1 MRNESWSAG
10 EEEVRRPSS
19 LADRPPIGEREL
31 IWMMALLMALN
42 AFGID
47 AILPA
52 LDELARDLAIP
63 GNSRQFVIGAYLLAA
78 GLGTLVPGAI
88 ADRYGRRPV
97 LFVALAAYI
106 ALSIAC
112 ALAASFEAL
121 VALRAAQ
128 GFCAAGI
135 VALPPAIIRDRVG
148 GDRMARMMSLI
159 FVIFL
164 LVPAIAP
171 SIGQGVIELF
181 GDWRWIF
188 AVMAGAGLAMTG
200 WVYHRLP
207 ETLHAEDRQEIRLAR
222 IVRNMTSAVTL
233 RETIGY
239 TLGSALVFGG
249 LFGFINS
256 SQQLIGEAFGA
267 GGLAMTGWVY
277 HRLPETLH
285 AEDRQEIRL
294 ARIVRNMTSAV
305 TLRETI
311 GYTLGS
317 ALVFGGLFGFIN
329 SSQQL
334 IGEAFGAGDAFPLIF
349 AICAACMAASNWSNS
364 RIVEKFGARR
374 VSHAAL
380 FVFIAVAAAQLW
392 FASQPDES
400 LWTFVPLMAANMSLL
415 GFIGA
420 NFGSIALQPFRHIA
434 GAASS
439 AQGFLRM
446 TSGAA
451 LGAAIGYS
459 YDGTARPLALALL
472 VTAVLSLA
480 FVLFSEK
487 GELFG
492 PPVAGDE
499 D

>member
-1 MRNESWSAG
+1 MRNDIPARG
-10 EEEVRRPSS
+10 EPQDPAQDPAPDPAQSPANRARRPSS
-19 LADRPPIGEREL
+19 AAIRKPIGEREL
-31 IWMMALLMALN
+31 LWMMALLMALN

-52 LDELARDLAIP
+52 LDDLAETLGAP
-63 GNSRQFVIGAYLLAA
+63 GNDRQFVVGAYLLAA
-78 GLGTLVPGAI
+78 GLGTLAPGAF
-88 ADRYGRRPV
+88 ADRFGRRPV

-106 ALSIAC
+106 GLSLAC
-112 ALAASFEAL
+112 ASATTFDGL
-121 VALRAAQ
+121 VILRAAQ
-128 GFCAAGI
+128 GFFAAGI

-148 GDRMARMMSLI
+148 GDKMARMMSLI

-171 SIGQGVIELF
+171 SIGRGVLVLT

-188 AVMAGAGLAMTG
+188 VTMALAGIAMSA
-200 WVYHRLP
+200 WVFIRLP
-207 ETLHAEDRQEIRLAR
+207 ETLHEEDRQEIRIPLIA
-222 IVRNMTSAVTL
+222 RNMKSAVSL

-239 TLGSALVFGG
+239 TLGS
-249 LFGFINS
+249 
-256 SQQLIGEAFGA
+256 
-267 GGLAMTGWVY
+267 M
-277 HRLPETLH
+277 
-285 AEDRQEIRL
+285 
-294 ARIVRNMTSAV
+294 
-305 TLRETI
+305 
-311 GYTLGS
+311 
-317 ALVFGGLFGFIN
+317 LVFGGLFGFIN

-334 IGEAFGAGDAFPLIF
+334 IGEAFGAGDDFNIIF
-349 AICAACMAASNWSNS
+349 AICAGCMAIANWLNS
-364 RIVEKFGARR
+364 RIVERYGARR

-380 FVFIAVAAAQLW
+380 FVFILVAAAQLW
-392 FASQPDES
+392 FANQPDES

-446 TSGAA
+446 TGGAA
-451 LGAAIGYS
+451 LGAYIGYA

-480 FVLFSEK
+480 FVLFSER
-487 GELFG
+487 GTLFG
-492 PPVAGDE
+492 PPVPEE

>member
-1 MRNESWSAG
+1 MRNEQLSGG
-10 EEEVRRPSS
+10 ERP
-19 LADRPPIGEREL
+19 LPDRAKRTMIGEREL
-31 IWMMALLMALN
+31 IWMMALLMACN

-52 LDELARDLAIP
+52 LDALASDLGAP
-63 GNSRQFVIGAYLLAA
+63 GNDRQFVVGAYLLAA
-78 GLGTLVPGAI
+78 GFGTLVPGAF

-97 LFVALAAYI
+97 LFVALACYI
-106 ALSIAC
+106 LLSLAC
-112 ALAASFEAL
+112 AMATTFDML
-121 VALRAAQ
+121 VGLRAAQ
-128 GFCAAGI
+128 GFFAAGI
-135 VALPPAIIRDRVG
+135 IALPPAIIRDRVG
-148 GDRMARMMSLI
+148 GDKMARMMSLI

-164 LVPAIAP
+164 LVPAVAP
-171 SIGQGVIELF
+171 SIGQAVLFAF

-188 AVMAGAGLAMTG
+188 GAMALLGCVMSA
-200 WVYHRLP
+200 WVYFRLP
-207 ETLHAEDRQEIRLAR
+207 ETLHEEDKQDIHLPT
-222 IVRNMTSAVTL
+222 ITRNMK
-233 RETIGY
+233 
-239 TLGSALVFGG
+239 
-249 LFGFINS
+249 
-256 SQQLIGEAFGA
+256 
-267 GGLAMTGWVY
+267 
-277 HRLPETLH
+277 
-285 AEDRQEIRL
+285 
-294 ARIVRNMTSAV
+294 SAV

-334 IGEAFGAGDAFPLIF
+334 IGEAFGAGDKFPLIF
-349 AICAACMAASNWSNS
+349 AICAGCMAIANWSNS
-364 RIVEKFGARR
+364 RIVERFGARK

-380 FVFIAVAAAQLW
+380 FAFIFVAALQLW
-392 FASQPDES
+392 FANDPDET

-451 LGAAIGYS
+451 LGAFIGYM

-472 VTAVLSLA
+472 ITAVLSLV
-480 FVLFSEK
+480 FVLFSER

-492 PPVAGDE
+492 EKME
-499 D
+499 DYD

>member
-1 MRNESWSAG
+1 MCGTRHFVQMRNDQLATG
-10 EEEVRRPSS
+10 ERLTAEAATR
-19 LADRPPIGEREL
+19 APIGEREL

-52 LDELARDLAIP
+52 LDALATDLGAQ
-63 GNSRQFVIGAYLLAA
+63 GNNRQFVVGAYLLAA
-78 GLGTLVPGAI
+78 GIGTLVPGAF

-97 LFVALAAYI
+97 LFVALFLYI
-106 ALSIAC
+106 TLSIAC
-112 ALAASFEAL
+112 ALASTFDML
-121 VALRAAQ
+121 VVLRAAQ
-128 GFCAAGI
+128 GFFAAGI
-135 VALPPAIIRDRVG
+135 IALPPAIIRDRVG
-148 GDRMARMMSLI
+148 GDKMACMMSLI

-164 LVPAIAP
+164 LVPAVAP
-171 SIGQGVIELF
+171 SIGQGVLLLL

-188 AVMAGAGLAMTG
+188 VSMAVAGVVMSA
-200 WVYHRLP
+200 WVYFRLP
-207 ETLHAEDRQEIRLAR
+207 ETLHEEDRQEIRIGPIA
-222 IVRNMTSAVTL
+222 RNMK
-233 RETIGY
+233 
-239 TLGSALVFGG
+239 
-249 LFGFINS
+249 
-256 SQQLIGEAFGA
+256 
-267 GGLAMTGWVY
+267 
-277 HRLPETLH
+277 
-285 AEDRQEIRL
+285 
-294 ARIVRNMTSAV
+294 SAV

-334 IGEAFGAGDAFPLIF
+334 IGEAFGAGDRFPLIF
-349 AICAACMAASNWSNS
+349 AICAGCMALANWSNS
-364 RIVEKFGARR
+364 RIVERYGARK

-380 FVFIAVAAAQLW
+380 FAFIAVAAAQLY
-392 FASQPDES
+392 FANQPDET

-446 TSGAA
+446 TSGAL
-451 LGAAIGYS
+451 LGAFVGYA
-459 YDGTARPLALALL
+459 YDGTARPLAAALL

-480 FVLFSEK
+480 FVLFSER

-492 PPVAGDE
+492 EKMPD
-499 D
+499 DD

>member
-1 MRNESWSAG
+1 MKDGTGSTT
-10 EEEVRRPSS
+10 RP
-19 LADRPPIGEREL
+19 LPEKAKRPMIGEREL
-31 IWMMALLMALN
+31 IWMMALLMACN

-52 LDELARDLAIP
+52 LDALAGDLGAQ
-63 GNSRQFVIGAYLLAA
+63 GNDRQFVVGAYLLAA
-78 GLGTLVPGAI
+78 GFGTLVPGAF

-97 LFVALAAYI
+97 LFVALAFYI

-112 ALAASFEAL
+112 ALATTFDIL
-121 VALRAAQ
+121 VILRAAQ
-128 GFCAAGI
+128 GFFAAGI
-135 VALPPAIIRDRVG
+135 IALPPAIIRDRVG
-148 GDRMARMMSLI
+148 GDKMARMMSLI

-164 LVPAIAP
+164 LVPAVAP
-171 SIGQGVIELF
+171 SIGQAVLVAF

-188 AVMAGAGLAMTG
+188 VVMAVAGLVMTA
-200 WVYHRLP
+200 WVYFRLP
-207 ETLHAEDRQEIRLAR
+207 ETLHEEDKQDIHLPT
-222 IVRNMTSAVTL
+222 ISRNMKSAVTL

-267 GGLAMTGWVY
+267 G
-277 HRLPETLH
+277 
-285 AEDRQEIRL
+285 ED
-294 ARIVRNMTSAV
+294 
-305 TLRETI
+305 
-311 GYTLGS
+311 
-317 ALVFGGLFGFIN
+317 
-329 SSQQL
+329 
-334 IGEAFGAGDAFPLIF
+334 FPLIF
-349 AICAACMAASNWSNS
+349 AICAGCMALANWSNS
-364 RIVEKFGARR
+364 RIVERFGARR

-380 FVFIAVAAAQLW
+380 FAFIAVAVAQLW

-451 LGAAIGYS
+451 LGAWIGYM
-459 YDGTARPLALALL
+459 YDGTARPLAAALL
-472 VTAVLSLA
+472 ATAVLSLV
-480 FVLFSEK
+480 FVLFSER

-492 PPVAGDE
+492 EKMDE

>member
-1 MRNESWSAG
+1 MRTDQPAAG
-10 EEEVRRPSS
+10 ERPQAAAAKRS
-19 LADRPPIGEREL
+19 RIGELEL

-52 LDELARDLAIP
+52 LDVLAEDLGAS
-63 GNSRQFVIGAYLLAA
+63 GNDRQFVVGAYLLAA
-78 GLGTLVPGAI
+78 GIGTLIPGAF

-97 LFVALAAYI
+97 LFTALFLYI

-112 ALAASFEAL
+112 ALVTSYDGL

-128 GFCAAGI
+128 GFFAAGI
-135 VALPPAIIRDRVG
+135 IALPPAIIRDRVG
-148 GDRMARMMSLI
+148 GDKMARMMSLI

-164 LVPAIAP
+164 LVPAVAP
-171 SIGQGVIELF
+171 SIGQAVLF
-181 GDWRWIF
+181 ALGDWRWIF
-188 AVMAGAGLAMTG
+188 ASMAFAGVAMSL
-200 WVYHRLP
+200 WVYIRLP
-207 ETLHAEDRQEIRLAR
+207 ETLHEEDKQEIRIPVIA
-222 IVRNMTSAVTL
+222 RNMKAA
-233 RETIGY
+233 I
-239 TLGSALVFGG
+239 
-249 LFGFINS
+249 
-256 SQQLIGEAFGA
+256 
-267 GGLAMTGWVY
+267 
-277 HRLPETLH
+277 
-285 AEDRQEIRL
+285 
-294 ARIVRNMTSAV
+294 

-334 IGEAFGAGDAFPLIF
+334 IGEAFGAGDRFPLIF
-349 AICAACMAASNWSNS
+349 AICAGCMAIANWSNS
-364 RIVEKFGARR
+364 RIVERFGARR

-380 FVFIAVAAAQLW
+380 FAFIAVAGAQLY
-392 FASQPDES
+392 FANQPDET

-451 LGAAIGYS
+451 LGAYVGYM
-459 YDGTARPLALALL
+459 YDGTARPLATALL
-472 VTAVLSLA
+472 LTAVLSLI
-480 FVLFSEK
+480 FVLFSER
-487 GELFG
+487 GMLFG
-492 PPVAGDE
+492 PPQPE
-499 D
+499 DD